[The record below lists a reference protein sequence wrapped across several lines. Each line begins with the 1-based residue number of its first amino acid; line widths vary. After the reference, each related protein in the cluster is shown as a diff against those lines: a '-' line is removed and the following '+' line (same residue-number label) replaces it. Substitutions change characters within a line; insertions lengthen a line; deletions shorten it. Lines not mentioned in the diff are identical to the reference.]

1 MPPRQEANRAEG
13 AHRQPGRDRSPRHPG
28 LPRRGYGSVAVYA
41 DPDRDARHVRM
52 ADEAY
57 ALGGNTPAESYLDIA
72 KVVAR
77 RRAFRSRRRAPRLR
91 LPVGER
97 AFRRGGHRCR
107 PHLDRTQSTGD
118 PRPRRQSDRPAH
130 CDARRRPAG
139 ARHIRSGQ
147 RAGRRAGVRG
157 RARFAG
163 GDQSRVRRRRA
174 WVEGRPHDGG
184 DPGAIRERGAGGA
197 GRIRPRR
204 VLRRAVSGQ
213 AAPCRGPGAGRS
225 ARQRHRRRN
234 SGLLPTAPASEA
246 GRGGARAVPQ

>member
-28 LPRRGYGSVAVYA
+28 LPRRRLRLGRGLRRAGPGRPSRPDGRRGVCARWQHAGRLLPRHREGSC
-41 DPDRDARHVRM
+41 
-52 ADEAY
+52 
-57 ALGGNTPAESYLDIA
+57 
-72 KVVAR
+72 R
-77 RRAFRSRRRAPRLR
+77 RRAFRSRRRAPRIR
-91 LPVGER
+91 LPIGKR
-97 AFRRGGHRCR
+97 AFRRGGHRRR

-118 PRPRRQSDRPAH
+118 PRPRRQGDRPAH
-130 CDARRRPAG
+130 RDARRRPAG
-139 ARHIRSGQ
+139 AWHTRSGR

-157 RARFAG
+157 RARLAG

-174 WVEGRPHDGG
+174 GVEGRPHDGG
-184 DPGAIRERGAGGA
+184 DPGAVRECGAGGA

-234 SGLLPTAPASEA
+234 SGLLATAPTSEA